1 VSLLLALSRPPFQML
16 SRITSVPQAVCAAAD
31 FFHGDKPDLEAIF
44 NGDFSGFMAWR
55 ERHAADT
62 ILPDA
67 ERVRFRI
74 GLMSQG

>member
-1 VSLLLALSRPPFQML
+1 MPSAIPD
-16 SRITSVPQAVCAAAD
+16 AVEGVNFCNRTVCSAAD

-67 ERVRFRI
+67 DRVCVRP
-74 GLMSQG
+74 